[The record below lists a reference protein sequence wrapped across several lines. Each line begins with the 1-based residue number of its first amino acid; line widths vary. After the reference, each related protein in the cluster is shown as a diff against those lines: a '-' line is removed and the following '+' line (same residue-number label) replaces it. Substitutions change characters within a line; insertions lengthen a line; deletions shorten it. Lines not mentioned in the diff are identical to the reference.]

1 MTAFNHPLADDSPGK
16 NPWQDDALGFAPFA
30 KRLAIALARQAAP
43 TGYVFGLHGEW
54 GAGKSTVLNFVRAY
68 LGKWSD
74 ESQADMQNLQ
84 WFNFEPWIVAGHQD
98 LAAAFFKVLSE
109 KLGDRA
115 EAKGATRRFM
125 RGVVDAGAGKL
136 IDAAAKL
143 GAAIDHTGGAASKA
157 SAEIAKFGIKKA
169 AEKWLSE
176 PSIQKTY
183 EALVTRLEQSDQ
195 RFIVFVDDIDRL
207 TSAEIRSLMQMV
219 KTVGRLPNVTY
230 CLAYDRR
237 IVWTALRD
245 LAPGEGPRSGYAEKI
260 VQHELE
266 VPVPSRMGLM
276 RMLDAGLPEMPP
288 APSATIRWVEMLQA
302 GLNRWIRHPRD
313 VVRLSNAMHF
323 TWTALDGEVD
333 AHDVLCMEALRLFDR
348 KAFDWIRD
356 NRDLLLGEGYPRL
369 VKEEETEAAAEE
381 LARTLSEDARAEVL
395 SILRILF
402 PTKTK
407 LFGAGRGF
415 SNERWEDVVSRRG
428 IATKPGFTAYFS
440 LSASPDAVPKR
451 MIDEAVAS
459 NVSRERH
466 AQLID
471 RAIEL
476 TDGHGNSLVGEYF
489 QELSHRV
496 SKLSRE
502 SQAALLQALVER
514 SVSVFEADDEAGVF
528 GPASAH
534 HILTGQLFQALGP
547 ETLGEILQ
555 GLFNTIDDV
564 GALAAVYVDL
574 ARAMG
579 VIKTEGAGRH
589 QYISRE
595 QLSALGM
602 ILLPKIE
609 AAAEA
614 DTLSG
619 LPHYYEVARAWAH
632 VGDIDAARTWLAR
645 ESTRNGHTL
654 AKISRGLLGGA
665 VSGTEKTFGLYRDP
679 DTDLYDIDAL
689 EAGCSAFIE
698 AEDLSPTERARI
710 AALCDGLDRLRRLD
724 MRRSASDGGE

>member
-1 MTAFNHPLADDSPGK
+1 
-16 NPWQDDALGFAPFA
+16 
-30 KRLAIALARQAAP
+30 
-43 TGYVFGLHGEW
+43 
-54 GAGKSTVLNFVRAY
+54 
-68 LGKWSD
+68 
-74 ESQADMQNLQ
+74 
-84 WFNFEPWIVAGHQD
+84 
-98 LAAAFFKVLSE
+98 
-109 KLGDRA
+109 
-115 EAKGATRRFM
+115 
-125 RGVVDAGAGKL
+125 
-136 IDAAAKL
+136 
-143 GAAIDHTGGAASKA
+143 
-157 SAEIAKFGIKKA
+157 
-169 AEKWLSE
+169 
-176 PSIQKTY
+176 
-183 EALVTRLEQSDQ
+183 
-195 RFIVFVDDIDRL
+195 
-207 TSAEIRSLMQMV
+207 
-219 KTVGRLPNVTY
+219 
-230 CLAYDRR
+230 
-237 IVWTALRD
+237 
-245 LAPGEGPRSGYAEKI
+245 
-260 VQHELE
+260 
-266 VPVPSRMGLM
+266 
-276 RMLDAGLPEMPP
+276 
-288 APSATIRWVEMLQA
+288 
-302 GLNRWIRHPRD
+302 
-313 VVRLSNAMHF
+313 
-323 TWTALDGEVD
+323 
-333 AHDVLCMEALRLFDR
+333 
-348 KAFDWIRD
+348 
-356 NRDLLLGEGYPRL
+356 
-369 VKEEETEAAAEE
+369 
-381 LARTLSEDARAEVL
+381 LSEDARAEVL